1 MVRRKGDLLDEIIA
15 DRTRR
20 NPDFPKLVEAAL
32 RRRRLLRDLA
42 ATRKRL
48 GITQETVAAR
58 METSQSAVARM
69 ERGELNPKLST
80 IEGYATAIGRRLE
93 WRIVPNG
100 TAARHRPEAPKKS
113 SKR

>member
-1 MVRRKGDLLDEIIA
+1 MSRRGDLLDEIIA

-69 ERGELNPKLST
+69 ERGEMNPKLST
-80 IEGYATAIGRRLE
+80 IEGYATAIGRRVD

-100 TAARHRPEAPKKS
+100 AEPARQGRGVQKKR
-113 SKR
+113 SKH

>member
-1 MVRRKGDLLDEIIA
+1 MSKKRDFLDEIIA

-20 NPDFPKLVEAAL
+20 NPDFPKLMVAAL
-32 RRRRLLRDLA
+32 ERRRLLRELA

-69 ERGELNPKLST
+69 ERGDMNPKLST
-80 IEGYATAIGRRLE
+80 IEGYATAIGRRLA

-100 TAARHRPEAPKKS
+100 TVAARGRR
-113 SKR
+113 KRAGSR

>member
-1 MVRRKGDLLDEIIA
+1 VSRKHDFLDEIIA

-20 NPDFPKLVEAAL
+20 NPDFPRLMEAAL
-32 RRRRLLRDLA
+32 ERRRLLRELA
-42 ATRKRL
+42 ATRNRL

-69 ERGELNPKLST
+69 ERGDMNPKLST
-80 IEGYATAIGRRLE
+80 IEGYASAIGRRVQ

-100 TAARHRPEAPKKS
+100 TVARPRRR
-113 SKR
+113 KRAGPR